1 MGLFG
6 PSVNAYVEPP
16 EPGKDLTNP
25 TKAEREER
33 LENAR
38 EFEAAAVKAEKDG
51 DLGYAQTLRRLL
63 GG

>member
-1 MGLFG
+1 VGLFG
-6 PSVNAYVEPP
+6 PSANAYVEPP
-16 EPGKDLTNP
+16 EPGKDLT
-25 TKAEREER
+25 KAEREER

-38 EFEAAAVKAEKDG
+38 EWEEAAVKAEKDG